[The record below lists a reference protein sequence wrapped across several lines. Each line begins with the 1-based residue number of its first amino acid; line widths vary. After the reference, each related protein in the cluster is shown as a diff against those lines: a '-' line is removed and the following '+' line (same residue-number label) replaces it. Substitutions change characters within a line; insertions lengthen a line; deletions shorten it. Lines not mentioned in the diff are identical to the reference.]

1 MAAVIPRHRFTLEDY
16 YRMGEVG
23 IFSEDDRVELIEGA
37 IVDMAP
43 IGDRHAGTVDRI
55 NHVLS
60 SRLGGRA
67 IVRVQNPIS
76 LPGQQSDLLPDVSLL
91 RPRADFY
98 TTERVEPRHAYL
110 VIEVMDSTVARD
122 RRIKLPL
129 YARARIPQVLLVDL
143 NREDV
148 ESHHRPEEGRY
159 RDAVRLRRGEEVMLE
174 AFPDLPLAV
183 DDILGPPMA

>member
-129 YARARIPQVLLVDL
+129 YARANPSGLAGRPQPRRR
-143 NREDV
+143 RE
-148 ESHHRPEEGRY
+148 PPPPG
-159 RDAVRLRRGEEVMLE
+159 GG
-174 AFPDLPLAV
+174 PLPRCRQAQA
-183 DDILGPPMA
+183 G